1 MDGQRQNCIPP
12 DLFGDKKVGIVHAKR
27 MDSRGLGIFHKTKL
41 PNEILHKFNLTSLS
55 QFEGL
60 FVDIF
65 FIFIQVSL

>member
-1 MDGQRQNCIPP
+1 
-12 DLFGDKKVGIVHAKR
+12 